1 MSIRSPSNYGRP
13 DWAMPISPYA
23 PSQQPMM
30 PQVSDVAPQAA
41 SLPPQAQTNM
51 PQMSLPPQAQTA
63 MPSQFGGQPNAQAF
77 ANANQNASFMPQPM
91 NSVLAASQPM
101 NTPMQQMP
109 MQQQQPTEQLGAP
122 MGQMG
127 LPQMPP
133 QQAPQMPQFG
143 GVPQYGG
150 GQFRPQGGKGGMGQG
165 SQPQGGDWQSR
176 FQDIMGQNWPDNQ
189 QATQQGKGGGTKST
203 FGSSNSWS

>member
-30 PQVSDVAPQAA
+30 PQVSNVAPQAA

-91 NSVLAASQPM
+91 NSVLAAPQPM
-101 NTPMQQMP
+101 NTPMPQMP
-109 MQQQQPTEQLGAP
+109 MQPPPELSYRSDVDNAP
-122 MGQMG
+122 AF
-127 LPQMPP
+127 MPP
-133 QQAPQMPQFG
+133 QPPQTPE
-143 GVPQYGG
+143 YGRG
-150 GQFRPQGGKGGMGQG
+150 NF
-165 SQPQGGDWQSR
+165 
-176 FQDIMGQNWPDNQ
+176 
-189 QATQQGKGGGTKST
+189 QQGKGGRPQMPSYGFMGQNPDGRNELLSQGKGGQYTPPNNINAQPQSGGK
-203 FGSSNSWS
+203 GG

>member
-91 NSVLAASQPM
+91 NSVLAAPQPM
-101 NTPMQQMP
+101 NTPMPQIP
-109 MQQQQPTEQLGAP
+109 PQQPQMGAP
-122 MGQMG
+122 M
-127 LPQMPP
+127 PQPP
-133 QQAPQMPQFG
+133 QTPE
-143 GVPQYGG
+143 YGRG
-150 GQFRPQGGKGGMGQG
+150 NF
-165 SQPQGGDWQSR
+165 
-176 FQDIMGQNWPDNQ
+176 
-189 QATQQGKGGGTKST
+189 QQGKGGRPQMPSYGFMGQNPDGRNELIQRIGGKGGQQRNMQQPPQMGQYTPPNNINAQPQSGGK
-203 FGSSNSWS
+203 GG